1 MYGEHVLEL
10 RQSCPTVG
18 SSPHVRG
25 ARLLSKVMP
34 SITGIIPACAGST
47 CTVFVYGRSYWDHP
61 RMCGEHAPSCSP
73 YPKTAGSSPHVRGA
87 PSASRCGFH
96 VPGIIPACAGSTMAY
111 RPSSPPTRD
120 HPRMCGE
127 HMPVRMTV
135 KPFEGSSPHVR
146 GALSGRCGRCRP
158 IGIIPAC
165 AGSTPTSKPIAC
177 NERDHPRMCGEH
189 EALQCL
195 HARRRGSSPHVRG
208 AHQARR
214 TQHEIPGIIPACAG
228 STSSDVTLL
237 HPIRDH
243 PPHVRGARHPR
254 RRRGRRQG
262 IIPACAGSTVHVG
275 DDQVHGGDHPRMC
288 GEHYEFSRST
298 LSIEGSSPHVR
309 GALINRITHVSNLG
323 IIPACAGST
332 QPRPCTRKRCRDH
345 PRMCGEHICSG
356 SYVITVPG
364 SSPHVRGA
372 RCSVQSVSV
381 ASGIIPACAGSTS
394 TTRERRCR
402 PRDHPRMCG
411 EHSPTLAA
419 GLNTMGSSP
428 HVRGAQ
434 SAEYS
439 RLILTGIIPAC
450 AGSTI
455 RRQALDLAVWDHPRM
470 CGEHPSISDQDIQSQ
485 GSSPHV
491 RGARR
496 ARVVCLR

>member
-1 MYGEHVLEL
+1 MYGEHYKH
-10 RQSCPTVG
+10 RGSITPNPG

-25 ARLLSKVMP
+25 ARVGIASILSDC
-34 SITGIIPACAGST
+34 GIIPACAGST

-228 STSSDVTLL
+228 STSSDVTML

-381 ASGIIPACAGSTS
+381 ASGIIPACAGSTPGW
-394 TTRERRCR
+394 CR
-402 PRDHPRMCG
+402 HPQTARDHPRMCG
-411 EHSPTLAA
+411 EHFNAVRNATSPQ
-419 GLNTMGSSP
+419 GSSP
-428 HVRGAQ
+428 HVRGAHVQ
-434 SAEYS
+434 RDVSDLAP
-439 RLILTGIIPAC
+439 GIIPAC
-450 AGSTI
+450 AGSTNLRWI
-455 RRQALDLAVWDHPRM
+455 TSFGSRDHPRM
-470 CGEHPSISDQDIQSQ
+470 CGEHHCYCSFLF
-485 GSSPHV
+485 
-491 RGARR
+491 A
-496 ARVVCLR
+496 